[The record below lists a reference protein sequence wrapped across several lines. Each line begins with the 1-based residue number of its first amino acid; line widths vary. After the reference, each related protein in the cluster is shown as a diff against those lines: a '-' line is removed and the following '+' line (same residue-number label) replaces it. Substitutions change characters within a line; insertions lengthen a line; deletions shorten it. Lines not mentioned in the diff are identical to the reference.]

1 MMMMTAFAS
10 QNNGNPLLGR
20 LPSAGG
26 MVAQPRAVV
35 PFQQEQPPL
44 QPVANNET
52 PYTTPYQPDAFIP
65 QAQPVEGSQTPA
77 TVAYPVPEVYPSS
90 VQQPALQENNPYPE
104 YTAGSPAHYT
114 QPLPPTDEPYA
125 NYPAYPDYSAT
136 YPTAYPSYDAYANYP
151 AYPTYSPSVAIANKP
166 AKPPKRPM
174 GIFEKLLWGTLATAV
189 TGATA
194 FAIFENRER
203 LFQSFPANVVSH
215 TKGFFSNLWQGIDG
229 KVTAPATLQETLK
242 STVTQSKEGAFQ
254 LLNTLETYIANT
266 QALGHTAQATTLQS
280 LKQEVETLLQNGTDL
295 SALTDIKNQFNQT
308 LVPISK
314 SLTQYPEE
322 LALLTKLNRLVV
334 SPNAEAQQP
343 TLVQEVKNLI
353 PELEAALKRATDD
366 KKKAQAIETASE
378 KIKKASTALEAHMLF
393 AYFKPVME
401 KNLVGREKDYQEFT
415 NMMTDALKAKKFDQV
430 RQQLLAPIYTQ
441 ELKAHLLLQSLS
453 LSRVITH
460 LEGDSQLPVDA
471 KIALGRLM
479 ERIKQA
485 NNSPQDLVLGGGL
498 DQHLAEVLDKNNAL
512 KTKIDHQ
519 LGLLGVVPTERDTT
533 AKQATVFLG
542 KFSGVA
548 DPDPVTDMLKDVAAH
563 RDQLLKQLKDKTGT
577 SLTEAMD
584 DFETELGSSP
594 ERKTALMGLLQQRSV
609 VINKGIKK
617 FETAYRGNAKV
628 TPEQLATL
636 KNTFLTALWQN
647 PENMQPAQDQA
658 LAKASWWGKNRLSW
672 MPF

>member
-1 MMMMTAFAS
+1 MMMMMTAFAS

-77 TVAYPVPEVYPSS
+77 TVAYPVPEVYPSL
-90 VQQPALQENNPYPE
+90 VQQPTLPDNNPYPE
-104 YTAGSPAHYT
+104 YTAGSPVEYA
-114 QPLPPTDEPYA
+114 QPLPSTDDA
-125 NYPAYPDYSAT
+125 SAYPAYPDYSAT
-136 YPTAYPSYDAYANYP
+136 SPTAYPSYDAYANYP
-151 AYPTYSPSVAIANKP
+151 AYPTYSPSMPIATKP

-194 FAIFENRER
+194 LAIFENRER

-322 LALLTKLNRLVV
+322 LALLTKLNRLVA

-343 TLVQEVKNLI
+343 TLVQEVKDLL

-366 KKKAQAIETASE
+366 KKKAQAIEKASD

-393 AYFKPVME
+393 AYFKPIKE
-401 KNLVGREKDYQEFT
+401 AELVGREKDYQDFVS
-415 NMMTDALKAKKFDQV
+415 MMTDALNAKKFDQV
-430 RQQLLAPIYTQ
+430 RQELLAPLYTQ
-441 ELKAHLLLQSLS
+441 ELKERLLSQSLS
-453 LSRVITH
+453 LSRVIQH
-460 LEGDSQLPVDA
+460 LQGDSQLPA
-471 KIALGRLM
+471 EARIALGRLM
-479 ERIKQA
+479 ERIKQT

-498 DQHLAEVLDKNNAL
+498 DQHLAEMLDKNSAL

-519 LGLLGVVPTERDTT
+519 LDLLGVATAEKDTT

-548 DPDPVTDMLKDVAAH
+548 DPVTEMLNDVATQ
-563 RDQLLKQLKDKTGT
+563 RDQLFSQLTAKTG
-577 SLTEAMD
+577 SALTEAIEQ
-584 DFETELGSSP
+584 FKEELGSSP

-609 VINKGIKK
+609 VINKGVKK
-617 FETAYRGNAKV
+617 FETAYRGNTKV
-628 TPEQLATL
+628 TPEELATL
-636 KNTFLTALWQN
+636 KNAFLTALWKQ
-647 PENMQPAQDQA
+647 PENTQSAQAQA
-658 LAKASWWGKNRLSW
+658 LARAPYWASLWGRLW
-672 MPF
+672 PF

>member
-77 TVAYPVPEVYPSS
+77 TVAYPVPELYPSP

-104 YTAGSPAHYT
+104 YTAGSPVDYA

-136 YPTAYPSYDAYANYP
+136 YPTANPSYDAYANYP

-280 LKQEVETLLQNGTDL
+280 LKQELETLLQNNGNL

-322 LALLTKLNRLVV
+322 LALLTKLNRLVA
-334 SPNAEAQQP
+334 SPNAVAQQP
-343 TLVQEVKNLI
+343 TLVQEVKDLI

-378 KIKKASTALEAHMLF
+378 KIKKASTALEAHLLF
-393 AYFKPVME
+393 AYFKPVMKE
-401 KNLVGREKDYQEFT
+401 KKDYQAFVS
-415 NMMTDALKAKKFDQV
+415 MMTDALKDKKFDQV
-430 RQQLLAPIYTQ
+430 RQGLLAPFYIK
-441 ELKAHLLLQSLS
+441 ELQKHWGVQSSILS
-453 LSRVITH
+453 KVLKH
-460 LEGDSQLPVDA
+460 LEGDSQLPVEA
-471 KIALGRLM
+471 KIQLGRLK

-594 ERKTALMGLLQQRSV
+594 ERKTALMGLLQQRTT

-617 FETAYRGNAKV
+617 FETAYRGNTEV
-628 TPEQLATL
+628 TPEKLATL
-636 KNTFLTALWQN
+636 KNAFLTALWQN
-647 PENMQPAQDQA
+647 PENMQHAQDQA
-658 LAKASWWGKNRLSW
+658 LAKASPLGRIRAWLL
-672 MPF
+672 F